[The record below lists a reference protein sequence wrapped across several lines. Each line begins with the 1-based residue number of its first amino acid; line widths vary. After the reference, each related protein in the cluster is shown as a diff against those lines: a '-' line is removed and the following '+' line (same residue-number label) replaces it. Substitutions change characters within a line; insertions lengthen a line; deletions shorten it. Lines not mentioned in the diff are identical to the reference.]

1 MKKML
6 MMALAVI
13 LVVVISVSG
22 TMAYFTDTEAVVNT
36 FTVGNIDI
44 TLDEK
49 EDEDGDGKVT
59 FENILPGQTYD
70 KHPVVTVLK
79 DSEKCYVFVK
89 VENGLK
95 DIETKTAADTIDGQ
109 LKAKN
114 WIVLDADKQPGVY
127 YKVVEKS
134 AVDQPF
140 AVFES
145 FTVREDAKN
154 ADMQAVDN
162 KTIEITA
169 YAVQAAGIDTAA
181 DAWTIAQNAEQ
192 YGA

>member
-70 KHPVVTVLK
+70 KHPVVTVLEG
-79 DSEKCYVFVK
+79 SEDCWLFVK
-89 VENGLK
+89 VKNDMSAVEV
-95 DIETKTAADTIDGQ
+95 AAADGDTIDEQ
-109 LKAKN
+109 IKAN
-114 WIVLDADKQPGVY
+114 GWTELESGVY
-127 YKVVEKS
+127 YKSVSKN
-134 AVDQPF
+134 ADADQPF

-192 YGA
+192 YGE

>member
-79 DSEKCYVFVK
+79 DSEDCWLFVK
-89 VENGLK
+89 VKNDMSAVEVA
-95 DIETKTAADTIDGQ
+95 AADGNTIDEQ
-109 LKAKN
+109 IKAN
-114 WIVLDADKQPGVY
+114 GWTELESGVY
-127 YKVVEKS
+127 YKPVSKNTD
-134 AVDQPF
+134 ADQPF

-169 YAVQAAGIDTAA
+169 YAVQAAGIDTVT

-192 YGA
+192 YGE